1 LIWLCNIYYI
11 YMKEIILKEL
21 FNRVSDLESKYIKLS
36 KSIKKGNNEK
46 ENKSESILTIF
57 DNLNIKQK
65 KNKKKNNNN
74 IISDD
79 SDDDINIDININDI
93 TYKHDTNTNQI
104 IKKDKL
110 EIKTIINKNQID
122 CLDDF
127 LKINDYYQKNKITY
141 KFNRKYDTLNL
152 HKIEKIINPLI
163 KLKKM
168 VGLDK
173 IKDELINFI
182 LYYLIYNKNNEPSEM
197 KHISIEGSPGCGKTK
212 LAKIISKILIFL
224 GILENKNIVYA
235 KRTDL
240 IGTHLGE
247 TGKKTQNIINKA
259 LGGVLLIDEAYSL
272 GCDEKKDIY
281 SKECIDIINQN
292 LSDNKSKFV
301 CIIAGY
307 TEELESSFFSVNPG
321 LIRRFPFRFKIEK
334 YTYQELR
341 DIFIHKI
348 YKLNW
353 KIDINFDDINKL
365 FENNYKYL
373 KYFGGDIDILIQDI
387 KYCHARRIVCSNI
400 NEFKIINFDDITK
413 AMDNFIN
420 RRTTNENYNY
430 EKMYI

>member
-1 LIWLCNIYYI
+1 
-11 YMKEIILKEL
+11 MSGTILKEL
-21 FNRVSDLESKYIKLS
+21 LDRVSDLEYKYLKLS
-36 KSIKKGNNEK
+36 KSLKNDNNKHIQKNELI
-46 ENKSESILTIF
+46 SSIF
-57 DNLNIKQK
+57 NNLVIEPK
-65 KNKKKNNNN
+65 KNKKNKNNN

-79 SDDDINIDININDI
+79 SDDDINNDININDVI
-93 TYKHDTNTNQI
+93 YKQNIDANI
-104 IKKDKL
+104 EEKKNSNNL
-110 EIKTIINKNQID
+110 EIKLIINKNQID

-127 LKINDYYQKNKITY
+127 LKINDFYQKNKLVY
-141 KFNRKYDTLNL
+141 KFDKKNDIFNL
-152 HKIEKIINPLI
+152 QKIEKIIKPII

-168 VGLDK
+168 IGLDK
-173 IKDELINFI
+173 IKDEIINFI
-182 LYYLIYNKNNEPSEM
+182 LYYLIYNKNNEPSQM

-212 LAKIISKILIFL
+212 LAKIISKILISL
-224 GILENKNIVYA
+224 EILENKNIVYA

-240 IGTHLGE
+240 IGTHLGH

-259 LGGVLLIDEAYSL
+259 LGGVLFIDEAYSL
-272 GCDEKKDIY
+272 GCNEKEDIF

-321 LIRRFPFRFKIEK
+321 LVRRFPFRFKIEK

-341 DIFIHKI
+341 DIFIKKI

-353 KIDINFDDINKL
+353 KIDTDIDSINKL
-365 FENNYKYL
+365 FENNYKYF
-373 KYFGGDIDILIQDI
+373 KYFGGDIDTFIQDI
-387 KYCHARRIVCSNI
+387 KYIHTRRIACSNTI
-400 NEFKIINFDDITK
+400 QLKIINLDDITK

-420 RRTTNENYNY
+420 RRTINENKNY

>member
-1 LIWLCNIYYI
+1 MNII
-11 YMKEIILKEL
+11 LLKEL
-21 FNRVSDLESKYIKLS
+21 VDRVSNLESKYLKLR
-36 KSIKKGNNEK
+36 KSIKKTDNEK
-46 ENKSESILTIF
+46 RKDYDSNNQSILSIF
-57 DNLNIKQK
+57 NNLDIKP
-65 KNKKKNNNN
+65 KKNNIN

-79 SDDDINIDININDI
+79 SDDDNNVNINFDTI
-93 TYKHDTNTNQI
+93 VYKKNINTEEKNSNN
-104 IKKDKL
+104 L
-110 EIKTIINKNQID
+110 EIKKIINKNKID

-127 LKINDYYQKNKITY
+127 IKINDYYQKNKIAY
-141 KFNRKYDTLNL
+141 KFNKKYDTINL
-152 HKIEKIINPLI
+152 QKIEKIIKPII

-168 VGLDK
+168 VGLNK
-173 IKDELINFI
+173 IKDEIINFI
-182 LYYLIYNKNNEPSEM
+182 LYYLIYDKNNEISQM

-212 LAKIISKILIFL
+212 LAKIISKILISL

-259 LGGVLLIDEAYSL
+259 LGGVLFIDEAYSL
-272 GCDEKKDIY
+272 GCNNEKDIF
-281 SKECIDIINQN
+281 SKECIDIITQN

-334 YTYQELR
+334 YSYLELR
-341 DIFIHKI
+341 DIFINKI

-353 KIDINFDDINKL
+353 KIDIDIEYINKL
-365 FENNYKYL
+365 FENNYKYF
-373 KYFGGDIDILIQDI
+373 KYFGGDIDTFIQEI
-387 KYCHARRIVCSNI
+387 KYSHARRIACSNS
-400 NEFKIINFDDITK
+400 NQLNIINNDDMTNAIDK
-413 AMDNFIN
+413 FID
-420 RRTTNENYNY
+420 RRINNQNNYV